1 MAVKS
6 IFIKRKKLIVLL
18 TGVIIAISLILL
30 NIVWMGY
37 LLLPVILA
45 RYLFVWLRL
54 NDHLAFLF
62 TSLSSLV
69 YVLIIRVLVIDFY
82 VVPSDSMENAI
93 FPRNK
98 LIINK
103 LIYGPRLPRGMAD
116 IPWLDNFSDQLRDW
130 PYKRLSGISNII
142 REDIIVF
149 KKSKNADDFLVKRC
163 VGLPGE
169 KISLINDSIIINGQL
184 LRQAATIKNRY
195 KFSLDQTSTFI
206 NYALKNSIVFELNDD
221 RSISA
226 YLTQGQKEYVKKID
240 GFKQI
245 TYMSTGWRFFCDMPR
260 FLREK
265 SLSNWTGDNFGPIQI
280 PKRNLLVRIDSRNLY
295 LYYQIILSEAN
306 DVKLINKVLYKGG
319 VKVEEYRFQNN
330 YYFFMGDN
338 RSRSYDSR
346 YWGFVSEE
354 QIEGKVM
361 LSFSI

>member
-1 MAVKS
+1 MSIKS
-6 IFIKRKKLIVLL
+6 TFFKSNKLIVLL
-18 TGVIIAISLILL
+18 AGIIIVMSLILL
-30 NIVWMGY
+30 NIVWMSY
-37 LLLPVILA
+37 LLSLIILT

-54 NDHLAFLF
+54 NDRLVFLLTAFL
-62 TSLSSLV
+62 SLV
-69 YVLIIRVLVIDFY
+69 YVLILRVLIIDFY

-103 LIYGPRLPRGMAD
+103 LVYGPKLPRGIAD
-116 IPWLDNFSDQLRDW
+116 IPWLNNLSDESRDW
-130 PYKRLSGISNII
+130 SYKRLSGISDIR

-149 KKSKNADDFLVKRC
+149 KKSKNTDDFLVKRC

-169 KISLINDSIIINGQL
+169 KISLINDGIIINGHL
-184 LRQAATIKNRY
+184 LRQLPTVKNKY
-195 KFSLDQTSTFI
+195 KFSLDQTSIFI

-226 YLTQGQKEYVKKID
+226 YLTQRQKEHVKKIE
-240 GFKQI
+240 GFRQI
-245 TYMSTGWRFFCDMPR
+245 TYMPTGWRFFCDMPK

-280 PKRNLLVRIDSRNLY
+280 PKKNLSVRIDSRNLY
-295 LYYQIILSEAN
+295 LYHQIILSEAN
-306 DVKLINKVLYKGG
+306 DVKLINKVLYKDGF
-319 VKVEEYRFQNN
+319 KLEEYRFQNN

-338 RSRSYDSR
+338 RSLSYDSR